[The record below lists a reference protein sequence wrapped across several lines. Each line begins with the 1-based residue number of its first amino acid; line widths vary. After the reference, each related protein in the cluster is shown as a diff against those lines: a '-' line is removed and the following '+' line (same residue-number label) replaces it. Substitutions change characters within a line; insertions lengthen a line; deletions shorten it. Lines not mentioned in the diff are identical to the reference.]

1 MNNLKFR
8 LLIMVGFVLFSV
20 VSYYMK
26 TQVNPVTGEKQR
38 VDLSP
43 EQEVAMGLQSAPQM
57 AAEFAGLYPDD
68 RVQLKVW
75 GKNL

>member
-43 EQEVAMGLQSAPQM
+43 EQEVAMGLQSAPD
-57 AAEFAGLYPDD
+57 GC
-68 RVQLKVW
+68 
-75 GKNL
+75 